1 MPRPRG
7 PKPRYRSEGQDGSN
21 VEDNAGPKS
30 PGIGLYQCEV
40 PSCTQVFNRWNQL
53 KRHERNHASDKPH
66 RCDKCPASF
75 NLEYNLMLHKATHTM
90 DRPECPDCHKTF
102 SRVASLKAHI
112 MLHER
117 EENVMCAECG
127 DEFSLQSQL
136 DKHLQEHQAEA
147 CGSIFSC
154 KLCNKEFAVQFLL
167 KEHMKTHQKMIRS
180 RVSSGQTQSRRVVDR
195 SMFHQECEFCL
206 KTFKKPSQLVRH
218 MRIHTGEK
226 PYKCDV
232 CSKAFNQKGSL
243 QIHMS
248 KHTGDK
254 PHQCELCPSVFSQKG
269 NLRAHVARVHNL
281 NKEVA
286 LYQCEACSCSY
297 RKLGSLNSHITRVHG
312 GLVSTEKENEG
323 TENLAEGSTS
333 LQLDGSVLPSSVVSD
348 VIQQLLEISEHSE
361 EHSYAHQQIQ
371 QIAMGASGNINTD
384 ILQQALEN
392 SGVSNDKQDG
402 STETASA
409 SRQVAAFAELL
420 QKQKT
425 LRLRRGRLHSCKY
438 CTKTFK
444 KPSDLA
450 RHIRIHTR
458 EKPFKCTQCFRSFT
472 VKSTM
477 TAHLKTHTG
486 VKEYKCHVCHKLFAT
501 HGSLKVHLRLHTG
514 AKPFDCP
521 HCDKKFRTTGHRKT
535 HIASHFKENSLRR
548 AKPNRQKQKPPRPEI
563 ELPDVQLQEPILI
576 TDTGLIQQLPRNS
589 AMFNSDYNG
598 LQQGGSS
605 IDRPYKCSFCP
616 KSFKKSSH
624 LKQHIRSH
632 TGEKPFRCLQCGK
645 SFVSTGV
652 LKSHSRTHSGI
663 KSYKCLI
670 CSCTFTTNGSLKR
683 HMSTHSEVRPFMC
696 PYCQKTF
703 KTSVN
708 CKKHMKTHKREF
720 GLQALEHASAAAQDA
735 EGNENT
741 AQTQQ
746 IQTQPTTQQSIV
758 DQLAAVSAVQN
769 QASLLGQL
777 NSQTQEVL
785 RQQATLESSDTN
797 LSSQALTQG
806 SLTQSNLEALTA
818 QDSLTHATINSQT
831 LLLTQHLANLANSQA
846 GLTQEQQISLQ
857 TQQIQQQLEAITG
870 QSSSMFQPNVVVQPD
885 HIPTQTVNQ
894 RMRLL
899 RAEMEDG
906 KRTYRCG
913 YCNKAFKKSSHLKQH
928 IRSHTGEK
936 PYTCIQC
943 GRSFVSSGVL
953 KSHQRTHTGVK
964 AFQCNICNTTF
975 TTNGSLTR
983 HMTIHSD
990 VRPFDCPNCDET
1002 FRTAIHLKRHIRSVH
1017 EEVERNASSENRRSR
1032 NVLVFTEEQTKELKK
1047 TVPPRNASVS
1057 ERVLI
1062 QEVLEKD
1069 RISEIKDKNE
1079 LLEKGPKFANKCD
1092 HCPKSFKKPSDLV
1105 RHIRIH
1111 TGEKPFKCD
1120 ECGKT
1125 FTVKSTLECHMRT
1138 HRGGKSVTCHIC
1150 RTVFATKG
1158 SLKVHMR
1165 LHTGAKPFKCP
1176 HCDERFRTSGSRK
1189 MHIMAHFKPVTT
1201 KKVGKASQ
1209 KSATTNADQQYNLA
1223 ENSNAQAACSVSVDE
1238 TEPTLLQQ
1246 QQALAG
1252 QAQVLPITI
1261 AGNEGLTF
1269 GDGGMGATVMQ
1280 GLEGLQ
1286 LQLTATNLGQGLQL
1300 QGLDQSITVQIDPNL
1315 LQQLQHGSLNPIM
1328 LQAGD
1333 LNLGQIGLQLPQSD
1347 QALAT
1352 TTPDPT
1358 LSQSAFTQAADPQ
1371 QHLLVRID
1379 PSMLQVPV
1387 ENSAVGSSA
1396 SDSTPVSL
1404 DTNLITPT
1412 QQHELPIIPVSY
1424 SSGSSQSSTSQ
1435 VLINTN
1441 MSSVDQALNLSTV
1454 TSVGGGLSEDL
1465 TQPVQQLTQS
1475 LDNPKEPQMVMS
1487 DVAGALAQSTT
1498 PITSLVTTQSSIIT
1512 SQTDPII
1519 NEMLQTV
1526 QDERSLSLSDST
1538 LTADPSNVG
1547 QQTFRL
1553 SVGGETI
1560 SLSQNLVL
1568 QPGIGAMSGT
1578 TSQSSLTQP
1587 GDANTSMGQ
1596 STMEVLKVNIYQDPE
1611 QDASG
1616 SREVRRDSTSDP
1628 SLSKQ
1633 GTLSVAEAAASIGSL
1648 YTCNAQD
1655 CTLVFTSMNQLR
1667 KHQSDAHGDLRPYV
1681 CSICN
1686 KAFKR
1691 HSHLKEHEATHL
1703 PKTPNTRGSKTTPFK
1718 CDVCGK
1724 GFGKQS
1730 QLQRHIRIHTGER
1743 PFTCPQCDKGFNQ
1756 KNSLQMH
1763 MMRHTG
1769 EKPHQCE
1776 FCNMAFSQRGNL
1788 RVHKIRTHNAA
1799 AFDPSQSM
1807 ATEMEDSQDMSEVMG
1822 AVLGGKPSVPQE
1834 SIDLESIVPNLF
1846 SE

>member
-1 MPRPRG
+1 
-7 PKPRYRSEGQDGSN
+7 
-21 VEDNAGPKS
+21 
-30 PGIGLYQCEV
+30 
-40 PSCTQVFNRWNQL
+40 
-53 KRHERNHASDKPH
+53 
-66 RCDKCPASF
+66 
-75 NLEYNLMLHKATHTM
+75 MLHKATHTM
-90 DRPECPDCHKTF
+90 GKPECPDCQKTF

-136 DKHLQEHQAEA
+136 DKHLLEHQEEA
-147 CGSIFSC
+147 SGTLYECR
-154 KLCNKEFAVQFLL
+154 LCNKEFVAQILL
-167 KEHMKTHQKMIRS
+167 KEHMKNHQRMIRS
-180 RVSSGQTQSRRVVDR
+180 RVSSGQTQARRAVDR
-195 SMFHQECEFCL
+195 SMFHQECDFCL

-226 PYKCDV
+226 PYKCSV
-232 CSKAFNQKGSL
+232 CTKSFNQKGSL
-243 QIHMS
+243 QIHMT

-254 PHQCELCPSVFSQKG
+254 PHKCEFCPSVFSQKG
-269 NLRAHVARVHNL
+269 NLRAHVARVHDL

-286 LYQCEACSCSY
+286 MYPCEACSCSY

-312 GLVSTEKENEG
+312 GLVATDKENDATSDLGEG
-323 TENLAEGSTS
+323 TSN
-333 LQLDGSVLPSSVVSD
+333 LQLDGPALSSSMVSD
-348 VIQQLLEISEHSE
+348 VIQQLLELSEHSE

-371 QIAMGASGNINTD
+371 QIALGAGGNITSD

-392 SGVSNDKQDG
+392 SGLSNDKQEG
-402 STETASA
+402 SSDVTSA
-409 SRQVAAFAELL
+409 SRQVAVFAELL

-425 LRLRRGRLHSCKY
+425 LRLRRGRLHSCKF
-438 CTKTFK
+438 CSKTFK

-458 EKPFKCTQCFRSFT
+458 ERPFKCTQCFRSFT

-486 VKEYKCHVCHKLFAT
+486 IKEYKCHVCNKLFAT

-521 HCDKKFRTTGHRKT
+521 HCDKKFRTTGHRTT

-548 AKPNRQKQKPPRPEI
+548 AKPHRQKQKLPRQDLD
-563 ELPDVQLQEPILI
+563 LPDVQLQEPILI

-589 AMFNSDYNG
+589 AMYNNEYIGNG

-605 IDRPYKCSFCP
+605 IDRPYKCAYCA

-624 LKQHIRSH
+624 LKQHVRSH
-632 TGEKPFRCLQCGK
+632 TGEKPYRCLQCGK
-645 SFVSTGV
+645 SFVSSGV

-663 KSYKCLI
+663 KSYKCLL
-670 CSCTFTTNGSLKR
+670 CACTFTTNGSLKR

-708 CKKHMKTHKREF
+708 CKKHMKTHKREL
-720 GLQALEHASAAAQDA
+720 GLQALEQVSAAAQETD
-735 EGNENT
+735 ENENPS
-741 AQTQQ
+741 QTQQ
-746 IQTQPTTQQSIV
+746 LQAQPTSQQSIV
-758 DQLAAVSAVQN
+758 DQLAAVGAVSVQN

-777 NSQTQEVL
+777 SSQTQEVL
-785 RQQATLESSDTN
+785 RQQASLESSDTN
-797 LSSQALTQG
+797 LSSQALAQG
-806 SLTQSNLEALTA
+806 ALAQSNLDALTA
-818 QDSLTHATINSQT
+818 QDTLSQATINSQT
-831 LLLTQHLANLANSQA
+831 FLLTQQLANLANSQT

-870 QSSSMFQPNVVVQPD
+870 QSSGIFQPNVVVQPD
-885 HIPTQTVNQ
+885 QIPTQTVNQ

-964 AFQCNICNTTF
+964 AYACNICNTSF

-990 VRPFDCPNCDET
+990 VRPFDCPNCDES
-1002 FRTAIHLKRHIRSVH
+1002 FRTAIHLKRHIRAAH
-1017 EEVERNASSENRRSR
+1017 EEIERSAGAENRRTR
-1032 NVLVFTEEQTKELKK
+1032 NVVVFTDEETKELKK
-1047 TVPPRNASVS
+1047 TLPPRNASVS
-1057 ERVLI
+1057 EKVLI
-1062 QEVLEKD
+1062 QEVLDKD
-1069 RISEIKDKNE
+1069 RISEIQDKNE
-1079 LLEKGPKFANKCD
+1079 ILEKGPKFANKCD

-1189 MHIMAHFKPVTT
+1189 MHIMAHFKPLTI
-1201 KKVGKASQ
+1201 KKVGKASH

-1223 ENSNAQAACSVSVDE
+1223 ESTNAQAASNLSVEE
-1238 TEPTLLQQ
+1238 TEQTLLQQ
-1246 QQALAG
+1246 QQQALGG

-1269 GDGGMGATVMQ
+1269 GDGGMGGTVMQ

-1300 QGLDQSITVQIDPNL
+1300 QGLDQSITVQIDPSL

-1347 QALAT
+1347 QGLVT
-1352 TTPDPT
+1352 TAPEQNLP
-1358 LSQSAFTQAADPQ
+1358 QSGFTQVADPQ

-1387 ENSAVGSSA
+1387 DNPPLVSNTT
-1396 SDSTPVSL
+1396 DSTPVTL
-1404 DTNLITPT
+1404 DSSLITPT
-1412 QQHELPIIPVSY
+1412 QQQELPIIPVSF
-1424 SSGSSQSSTSQ
+1424 SAGSSQPSTSQ
-1435 VLINTN
+1435 VLIHPN
-1441 MSSVDQALNLSTV
+1441 VDQALNLSTV
-1454 TSVGGGLSEDL
+1454 NSGARALPEDL
-1465 TQPVQQLTQS
+1465 THPAQQLNQPLQS
-1475 LDNPKEPQMVMS
+1475 QKRPQMAMS
-1487 DVAGALAQSTT
+1487 DVAGALVQSTT
-1498 PITSLVTTQSSIIT
+1498 PMTSLVTTQPSIIT

-1526 QDERSLSLSDST
+1526 HDERSLALGDSA
-1538 LTADPSNVG
+1538 LTADPSSVG
-1547 QQTFRL
+1547 QQTFQL
-1553 SVGGETI
+1553 SLGGETI
-1560 SLSQNLVL
+1560 NLSQNIVLQTGIGAITGASNQTSLSQ
-1568 QPGIGAMSGT
+1568 PGEAS
-1578 TSQSSLTQP
+1578 
-1587 GDANTSMGQ
+1587 TSMSQ

-1611 QDASG
+1611 QDAS
-1616 SREVRRDSTSDP
+1616 SREETLDESPDASEAKQSTI
-1628 SLSKQ
+1628 
-1633 GTLSVAEAAASIGSL
+1633 SVTEAAASIGSL

-1667 KHQSDAHGDLRPYV
+1667 KHQSDAHGDLRPFV

-1691 HSHLKEHEATHL
+1691 HSHLKEHESTHL
-1703 PKTPNTRGSKTTPFK
+1703 PKTPTVRGSKTTPFK
-1718 CDVCGK
+1718 CDICAK
-1724 GFGKQS
+1724 AFSKQS
-1730 QLQRHIRIHTGER
+1730 QLQRHVRIHTGER

-1788 RVHKIRTHNAA
+1788 RVHKIRAHNTGT
-1799 AFDPSQSM
+1799 FDPGQPIP
-1807 ATEMEDSQDMSEVMG
+1807 TEMEDGEDMSEVMG
-1822 AVLGGKPSVPQE
+1822 SVPAGETSGAQE
-1834 SIDLESIVPNLF
+1834 SIDLESIVPNF
-1846 SE
+1846 FT